1 MFYVLYIPVFSEKDD
16 IVLPERGCGLST
28 ADQFIIA
35 ENRCK
40 IVGLKVIDL
49 LASDKIHRICPK
61 QPRYQFFA
69 IFPGVGSI
77 VCQAETKVEGHHGEV
92 IGIGMHDGMDIREKI
107 VGCQMITRV
116 RGSEGDTRVR
126 G

>member
-1 MFYVLYIPVFSEKDD
+1 MLYVLYIPVFSEKDD
-16 IVLPERGCGLST
+16 IVLPERGRGLST

-69 IFPGVGSI
+69 MFPGIGSI

-92 IGIGMHDGMDIREKI
+92 IDIRMHDGMDIREKI
-107 VGCQMITRV
+107 VRCQMITRV